1 MKMRMKENVELG
13 IRESYLGVHGSI
25 TLKVGDVFEVTK
37 MCGGCKLER
46 DGMRIY
52 AAEGFDQIFME
63 EIETELPSGDQETC
77 YREG

>member
-1 MKMRMKENVELG
+1 MQMRMKENVELG

-25 TLKVGDVFEVTK
+25 TLKAGDVFEVTK

-52 AAEGFDQIFME
+52 AAGGFDQIFLE
-63 EIETELPSGDQETC
+63 EIETELPDGD
-77 YREG
+77 

>member
-25 TLKVGDVFEVTK
+25 TLKADDVFEVTK

-52 AAEGFDQIFME
+52 AAGEFDTFLME
-63 EIETELPSGDQETC
+63 EVKE
-77 YREG
+77 

>member
-13 IRESYLGVHGSI
+13 IRESYLGVHGTI
-25 TLKVGDVFEVTK
+25 TLKAGDVFDVTK

-52 AAEGFDQIFME
+52 AAGGFDQIFME
-63 EIETELPSGDQETC
+63 EIETELPDGD
-77 YREG
+77 

>member
-25 TLKVGDVFEVTK
+25 TLKAGDVFEVTK

-46 DGMRIY
+46 DGIRIY
-52 AAEGFDQIFME
+52 AAGEFDTFLME
-63 EIETELPSGDQETC
+63 EVKE
-77 YREG
+77 

>member
-25 TLKVGDVFEVTK
+25 TLKAGDVFEVTK

-52 AAEGFDQIFME
+52 AAGGFDQIFME
-63 EIETELPSGDQETC
+63 EIGTELPDGD
-77 YREG
+77 

>member
-13 IRESYLGVHGSI
+13 IRENYLGVHGSI
-25 TLKVGDVFEVTK
+25 TLTAGDVFEVTK

-52 AAEGFDQIFME
+52 AAGGFDQIFME
-63 EIETELPSGDQETC
+63 EIETELPDGD
-77 YREG
+77 